1 MSNEQKNSAPSAP
14 IGKEKKDKGASNALS
29 WINLILIIILF
40 LLAGF
45 AGWIVWQQNQSATAE
60 SAVLKDRLGTAL
72 QKIEAS
78 NARENAL
85 MKRAE
90 ALNETSLTLAEQVA
104 HNSERLG
111 KLPGAERQDWLLAE
125 AEYLLR
131 LANQR
136 LELERDWDGAVSMLT
151 AADNVL
157 IETRNPRLDKVRAQI
172 ARELMALRAVPAVDR
187 VGAIFR
193 LQALQEQV
201 TSLPWM
207 PEKLIPDVAVEE
219 EPRVLEEQ
227 TWYWNTWFTVKDNM
241 TRMVR
246 IRERDAPIAAPLT
259 PDQQYYLQQNMHLML
274 EQAQVALLRE
284 QTELYTHSLGRVQEW
299 LDQYLVMEDERTR
312 AARAALAQLAA
323 WDVSPERPD
332 VTKSLILLQKLV
344 EEQRRGSVNS
354 AAPVKAQSKVQSKVQ
369 PEKKEEAAPAQ
380 AEGEA

>member
-14 IGKEKKDKGASNALS
+14 IGNEKKDKGASNALS

-40 LLAGF
+40 LMAGF

-227 TWYWNTWFTVKDNM
+227 TWYWNAWFTVKDNV

-354 AAPVKAQSKVQSKVQ
+354 AAPVKAQPKVQ
-369 PEKKEEAAPAQ
+369 KKEEAAPAQ

>member
-1 MSNEQKNSAPSAP
+1 VSNEQKNSAPSAP

-227 TWYWNTWFTVKDNM
+227 TWYWNAWFTVKDNM

-354 AAPVKAQSKVQSKVQ
+354 TAPVKTQ
-369 PEKKEEAAPAQ
+369 PKEQKKEEAAPAQ

>member
-227 TWYWNTWFTVKDNM
+227 TWYWNAWFTVKDNM

>member
-1 MSNEQKNSAPSAP
+1 VSNEQKNSAPSAP

-227 TWYWNTWFTVKDNM
+227 TWYWNAWFTVKDNM

-354 AAPVKAQSKVQSKVQ
+354 AAPVKAQSKVQSKLQ

>member
-1 MSNEQKNSAPSAP
+1 
-14 IGKEKKDKGASNALS
+14 
-29 WINLILIIILF
+29 
-40 LLAGF
+40 
-45 AGWIVWQQNQSATAE
+45 
-60 SAVLKDRLGTAL
+60 
-72 QKIEAS
+72 
-78 NARENAL
+78 
-85 MKRAE
+85 
-90 ALNETSLTLAEQVA
+90 LAEQVA

-227 TWYWNTWFTVKDNM
+227 TWYWNTWFTVKDNI

>member
-1 MSNEQKNSAPSAP
+1 VSNEQKNSAPSAP

-227 TWYWNTWFTVKDNM
+227 TWYWNTWFTVKDNI

>member
-40 LLAGF
+40 LMAGF

-227 TWYWNTWFTVKDNM
+227 TWYWNAWFTVKDNV

>member
-1 MSNEQKNSAPSAP
+1 MSNEQQNSAQK
-14 IGKEKKDKGASNALS
+14 GKGNGGYKALS

-45 AGWIVWQQNQSATAE
+45 AGWIVWQQNQTVTADT
-60 SAVLKDRLGTAL
+60 AVLKDRLGIAL

-78 NARENAL
+78 NARENTL

-90 ALNETSLTLAEQVA
+90 SLNETSQTLAEQVA

-157 IETRNPRLDKVRAQI
+157 IETRNPRLDKVRALI

-187 VGAIFR
+187 IGAIFR

-201 TSLPWM
+201 TALPWM
-207 PEKLIPDVAVEE
+207 PEKLIPDAAIEE
-219 EPRVLEEQ
+219 EPRILEEQ
-227 TWYWNTWFTVKDNM
+227 TWYWNAWFTVKDNV

-246 IRERDAPIAAPLT
+246 IRERDEPIAAPLT
-259 PDQQYYLQQNMHLML
+259 PVQQYYLQQNMHLML

-299 LDQYLVMEDERTR
+299 LDQYLVMEDKRTR
-312 AARAALAQLAA
+312 AARAALAELSA
-323 WDVSPERPD
+323 WEVAPERPNI
-332 VTKSLILLQKLV
+332 TASLALLQKLV
-344 EEQRRGSVNS
+344 EEQRRGTVNIKTP
-354 AAPVKAQSKVQSKVQ
+354 AAVVEKAPVVAPSA
-369 PEKKEEAAPAQ
+369 PTPAEEAAPAQ
-380 AEGEA
+380 AEGDA

>member
-1 MSNEQKNSAPSAP
+1 MSNEQQKSAPT
-14 IGKEKKDKGASNALS
+14 GKDKKEKSGSNALS

-45 AGWIVWQQNQSATAE
+45 AGWMVWQQNQTVTAE
-60 SAVLKDRLGTAL
+60 TAVLKDRLGTAL
-72 QKIEAS
+72 EKIEAS
-78 NARENAL
+78 NQRENNL
-85 MKRAE
+85 LKRAE
-90 ALNETSLTLAEQVA
+90 ALNKTSQTLAEQVA

-136 LELERDWDGAVSMLT
+136 LELERDWEGAVSMLT

-201 TSLPWM
+201 ISLPWM
-207 PEKLIPDVAVEE
+207 PEKLIPDAAVAE

-227 TWYWNTWFTVKDNM
+227 TWYWNIWYSIKDNV

-284 QTELYTHSLGRVQEW
+284 QTELYTHSLARVQTW
-299 LDQYLVMEDERTR
+299 LDQYLVIEDERTL
-312 AARAALAQLAA
+312 AARSALAELSVWEVA
-323 WDVSPERPD
+323 PERPD
-332 VTKSLILLQKLV
+332 ITASLVLLQKLV
-344 EEQRRGSVNS
+344 EEQRRGTVNS
-354 AAPVKAQSKVQSKVQ
+354 NAPAAVIKKAPVAPKPVA
-369 PEKKEEAAPAQ
+369 PKEESAPAQ
-380 AEGEA
+380 AEGDA

>member
-40 LLAGF
+40 LMAGF

>member
-78 NARENAL
+78 NARENTL

-227 TWYWNTWFTVKDNM
+227 TWYWNAWFTVKDNM

>member
-1 MSNEQKNSAPSAP
+1 VSNEQKNSAPSAP

>member
-40 LLAGF
+40 LMAGF

-227 TWYWNTWFTVKDNM
+227 TWYWNAWFTVKDNM

>member
-1 MSNEQKNSAPSAP
+1 VSNEQKNSAPSAP

-354 AAPVKAQSKVQSKVQ
+354 AAPVKAQSKVQ

>member
-1 MSNEQKNSAPSAP
+1 VSNEQKNSAPSAP

-40 LLAGF
+40 LMAGF

-227 TWYWNTWFTVKDNM
+227 TWYWNAWFTVKDNV

-354 AAPVKAQSKVQSKVQ
+354 AAPVKAQPKVQ
-369 PEKKEEAAPAQ
+369 KKEEAAPAQ

>member
-40 LLAGF
+40 LMAGF

-227 TWYWNTWFTVKDNM
+227 TWYWNAWFTVKDNV

-332 VTKSLILLQKLV
+332 VAKSLILLQKLV

-354 AAPVKAQSKVQSKVQ
+354 AAPVKAQPKVQ
-369 PEKKEEAAPAQ
+369 KKEEAAPAQ

>member
-1 MSNEQKNSAPSAP
+1 VSNEQKNSAPSAP

-60 SAVLKDRLGTAL
+60 SAVFKDRLGTAL

-227 TWYWNTWFTVKDNM
+227 TWYWNAWFTVKDNM

>member
-227 TWYWNTWFTVKDNM
+227 TWYWNTWFTVKDNI

>member
-40 LLAGF
+40 LMAGF

-60 SAVLKDRLGTAL
+60 FAVLKDRLGTAL

-227 TWYWNTWFTVKDNM
+227 TWYWNAWFTVKDNV

-299 LDQYLVMEDERTR
+299 LDQYLVMEIGR
-312 AARAALAQLAA
+312 AH
-323 WDVSPERPD
+323 V
-332 VTKSLILLQKLV
+332 
-344 EEQRRGSVNS
+344 
-354 AAPVKAQSKVQSKVQ
+354 
-369 PEKKEEAAPAQ
+369 
-380 AEGEA
+380 

>member
-1 MSNEQKNSAPSAP
+1 MSNEQQKSAPT
-14 IGKEKKDKGASNALS
+14 GKDKKEKSGSNALS

-45 AGWIVWQQNQSATAE
+45 AGWMVWQQNQTVTAE
-60 SAVLKDRLGTAL
+60 TAVLKDRLGTAL
-72 QKIEAS
+72 EKIEAS
-78 NARENAL
+78 NQRENNL
-85 MKRAE
+85 LKRAE
-90 ALNETSLTLAEQVA
+90 ALNKTSQTLAEQVA

-136 LELERDWDGAVSMLT
+136 LELERDWEGAVSMLT

-207 PEKLIPDVAVEE
+207 PEKLIPDAAVTE

-227 TWYWNTWFTVKDNM
+227 TWYWNIWYSIKDNV

-284 QTELYTHSLGRVQEW
+284 QTELYTHSLARVQTW
-299 LDQYLVMEDERTR
+299 LDQYLVIEDERTL
-312 AARAALAQLAA
+312 AARAALAELSVWEVA
-323 WDVSPERPD
+323 PERPD
-332 VTKSLILLQKLV
+332 ITASLVLLQKLV
-344 EEQRRGSVNS
+344 EEQRRGTVNS
-354 AAPVKAQSKVQSKVQ
+354 NAPAAVIKKAPVAPKPVA
-369 PEKKEEAAPAQ
+369 PKEEAAPAQ
-380 AEGEA
+380 VEGDA

>member
-312 AARAALAQLAA
+312 AARAALAQLEA

>member
-1 MSNEQKNSAPSAP
+1 VSNEQKNSAPSAP

-78 NARENAL
+78 NARENTL

-227 TWYWNTWFTVKDNM
+227 TWYWNTWFTVKDNI